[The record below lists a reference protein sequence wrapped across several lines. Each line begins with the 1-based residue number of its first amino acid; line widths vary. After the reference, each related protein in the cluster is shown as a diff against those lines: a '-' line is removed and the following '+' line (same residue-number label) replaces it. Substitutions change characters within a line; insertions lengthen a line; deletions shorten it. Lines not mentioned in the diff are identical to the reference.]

1 MTALAESETLLFVG
15 RNVAGAD
22 DFPGALDVP
31 DWRIERVN
39 GSVDTI
45 GKLEAAGAGAVIILG
60 WLANNDGLK
69 LLSTI
74 RTRWLALPI
83 AIVGPSSCEEDLIRG
98 LEAGAD
104 DYIVTPCSPREFAAR
119 VRALIRRNTRGRGAF
134 SVGDLEVWEESRVA
148 FRSGRPIKL
157 SAKEMEILLFLAA
170 NRSKPVS
177 RQTLLRKVFNLS
189 FEPGTNLVEVHIHRL
204 REKIDIGHNRQLLR
218 TVRGQGYV
226 LGSWLCASFL
236 APASE
241 FLRVL
246 SAI

>member
-1 MTALAESETLLFVG
+1 MTALAASETLLFVG
-15 RNVAGAD
+15 RNGARAD

-31 DWRIERVN
+31 DWRVERVDA
-39 GSVDTI
+39 SVETI
-45 GKLEAAGAGAVIILG
+45 GALESVAAGAVIVFG
-60 WLANNDGLK
+60 WRADDDGLK

-74 RTRWLALPI
+74 RSRWLALPI
-83 AIVGPSSCEEDLIRG
+83 AIAGPSTSEEDLIRG

-104 DYIVTPCSPREFAAR
+104 DYIVVPCSPREFAAR
-119 VRALIRRNTRGRGAF
+119 IRAMIRRNTRGRGAF

-204 REKIDIGHNRQLLR
+204 REKIDIGHTRQLLR

-226 LGSWLCASFL
+226 LGSWLCASLL
-236 APASE
+236 APSAE
-241 FLRVL
+241 FLRAF